1 MSNQTSPLDH
11 LRPKITEWVQEGKS
25 YQAIADF
32 INQFYH
38 INTTRHSVRRAIKR
52 WGIKKL
58 EGVENPSFTLD
69 GDDAK
74 IVSRVHAVHDL
85 DSEKLN
91 TPENLLRERG
101 LDPDEWEITHM
112 KVNEWDAMTS
122 DKAEGDNRIVTM
134 KQLTVNLKRR
144 VPLDLVVPA
153 RMPGNYIRELP
164 KARSQYDDEVR
175 TVVFVGDQQA
185 PKHDKRLHDLFLE
198 WMDYNRPDEGIMM
211 GDAGDFSRLSKYADN
226 PEWDEE
232 VQECIDSVYMIKRE
246 TVQASPTTTWTMIE
260 GNHDTRLRTMVL
272 NKLPAIYGL
281 CKAKVPGKLPDLPV
295 LSIPSLLRLDELG
308 IEYATPKG
316 DYEHAQVKITKN
328 LAARHGWIVRK
339 GAGASALATLEHLG
353 HSIVIGHVHRQS
365 IVHKTVH
372 DIDGNPGTIAAMET
386 GCMCTADGLGYAVNP
401 DWQQGFGTATIWP
414 DGFFKLEL
422 ATYVNNTLLYREQR
436 YH

>member
-281 CKAKVPGKLPDLPV
+281 RKAKVPGKLSDLPV
-295 LSIPSLLRLDELG
+295 LSTTWRPSPASTLPWRPTQTTSSLSTRG
-308 IEYATPKG
+308 PRPCR
-316 DYEHAQVKITKN
+316 
-328 LAARHGWIVRK
+328 AAP
-339 GAGASALATLEHLG
+339 
-353 HSIVIGHVHRQS
+353 SICS
-365 IVHKTVH
+365 
-372 DIDGNPGTIAAMET
+372 E
-386 GCMCTADGLGYAVNP
+386 
-401 DWQQGFGTATIWP
+401 
-414 DGFFKLEL
+414 
-422 ATYVNNTLLYREQR
+422 
-436 YH
+436 